1 MIHWDFAVNFFVAL
15 FALLDPV
22 GNVPVFAASTVGASG
37 RERAQISF
45 YISLFVLGFLT
56 FFYFSGL
63 GLLTFFGIS
72 LPAFRIAGGVILFIL
87 GLKMVGDDFTASF
100 ADAAEATAGDSRTY
114 VRRRVEQMIVPFAMP
129 LLIGPGAISTVIIYA
144 SQAKQYGV
152 PGAALGIGAI
162 AAVSAATLL
171 SFLAT
176 PLIGRLLGKI
186 GLSIIV
192 RVLGL
197 ILCAMAVQFLLAGIA
212 DSTHGLIR
220 PDAAAP
226 YVTPSGSAAPATP

>member
-22 GNVPVFAASTVGASG
+22 GNVPVFAASTVGASS
-37 RERAQISF
+37 RERAQIAF
-45 YISLFVLGFLT
+45 VISLFVAGFLT
-56 FFYFSGL
+56 FFFFSGL
-63 GLLTFFGIS
+63 SLLTFFGIS

-87 GLKMVGDDFTASF
+87 GLKMVGDDFTSGF
-100 ADAAEATAGDSRTY
+100 ADAAEKPGDKRTY

-144 SQAKQYGV
+144 SQAKGM
-152 PGAALGIGAI
+152 GFSASAMGIGAI
-162 AAVSAATLL
+162 VAVSIATLL

-176 PLIGRLLGKI
+176 PLISRLLGKI

-212 DSTHGLIR
+212 DSTTGIIR
-220 PDAAAP
+220 PEAAAP
-226 YVTPSGSAAPATP
+226 YAH

>member
-22 GNVPVFAASTVGASG
+22 GNVPVFVASTAGASS
-37 RERAQISF
+37 RERAQIALV
-45 YISLFVLGFLT
+45 ISIFVMGFLT

-63 GLLTFFGIS
+63 SLLTFFGIS
-72 LPAFRIAGGVILFIL
+72 LPAFRIAGGVILFVL

-100 ADAAEATAGDSRTY
+100 ADAADAAPDDNRTY
-114 VRRRVEQMIVPFAMP
+114 VRRRIEQMIVPFAMP

-144 SQAKQYGV
+144 SQAKQYGL

-176 PLIGRLLGKI
+176 PIIGKLLGKI

-220 PDAAAP
+220 PEAAWP
-226 YVTPSGSAAPATP
+226 YAK

>member
-1 MIHWDFAVNFFVAL
+1 MVYSTFAINFFVAL
-15 FALLDPV
+15 FALIDPI
-22 GNVPVFAASTVGASG
+22 GNVPVFLASTAGANS
-37 RERAQISF
+37 RERVQIALV
-45 YISLFVLGFLT
+45 ISLFVMGFLV

-63 GLLTFFGIS
+63 ALLTFFGIS
-72 LPAFRIAGGVILFIL
+72 MTAFLIAGGVILFVL
-87 GLKMVGDDFTASF
+87 GLKMVNDDFTAGF
-100 ADAAEATAGDSRTY
+100 AEAAEASEGGYLARNLE
-114 VRRRVEQMIVPFAMP
+114 RLIVPFAMP

-144 SQAKQYGV
+144 SQAREYGL
-152 PGAALGIGAI
+152 PGTALGIGAI
-162 AAVSAATLL
+162 AAVSVATLL

-176 PLIGRLLGKI
+176 PLIARFLGKI

-220 PDAAAP
+220 PEAAAP
-226 YVTPSGSAAPATP
+226 YAK

>member
-37 RERAQISF
+37 RERAQIAF
-45 YISLFVLGFLT
+45 FISLFVLGFLT

-72 LPAFRIAGGVILFIL
+72 LPAFRIAGGV
-87 GLKMVGDDFTASF
+87 
-100 ADAAEATAGDSRTY
+100 
-114 VRRRVEQMIVPFAMP
+114 
-129 LLIGPGAISTVIIYA
+129 LIGPGAISTVIIYA
-144 SQAKQYGV
+144 SQAKQYGL

-162 AAVSAATLL
+162 AAVSVATLL

-176 PLIGRLLGKI
+176 PLIGRILGKI

-220 PDAAAP
+220 PEAAAP
-226 YVTPSGSAAPATP
+226 YAK

>member
-22 GNVPVFAASTVGASG
+22 GNVPVFAASTVGAKSG
-37 RERAQISF
+37 ERAQIALV
-45 YISLFVLGFLT
+45 ISIFVAAFLT

-63 GLLTFFGIS
+63 SLLAFFGIS

-87 GLKMVGDDFTASF
+87 GLKMVGDDFTSSF
-100 ADAAEATAGDSRTY
+100 ADAVEKPGDKRTY

-144 SQAKQYGV
+144 SQARGMGL
-152 PGAALGIGAI
+152 PGAAVGVGAI
-162 AAVSAATLL
+162 VAVSIATLL

-176 PLIGRLLGKI
+176 PLISRLLGRI
-186 GLSIIV
+186 GMSIIV

-197 ILCAMAVQFLLAGIA
+197 ILCAMAVQFLLSGIA
-212 DSTHGLIR
+212 DSTTGLIR

-226 YVTPSGSAAPATP
+226 YAH

>member
-1 MIHWDFAVNFFVAL
+1 MSHWDFAVNFFVAL
-15 FALLDPV
+15 FALLDPI

-37 RERAQISF
+37 RQRAHIAL
-45 YISLFVLGFLT
+45 YISLFVMGFLT

-63 GLLTFFGIS
+63 SLLTFFGIS
-72 LPAFRIAGGVILFIL
+72 LPAFRIAGGIILFIL
-87 GLKMVGDDFTASF
+87 GLKMVGDDFTAEF
-100 ADAAEATAGDSRTY
+100 AEVAETAASDHRTY
-114 VRRRVEQMIVPFAMP
+114 VRRRFEQMIVPFAMP

-144 SQAKQYGV
+144 GQARAFGLQ
-152 PGAALGIGAI
+152 GAAVGVGVI
-162 AAVSAATLL
+162 AAVAAATLL
-171 SFLAT
+171 AFLAT
-176 PLIGRLLGKI
+176 PVIGKILGKI

-220 PDAAAP
+220 PEAAVP
-226 YVTPSGSAAPATP
+226 YAK

>member
-15 FALLDPV
+15 FALLDPI
-22 GNVPVFAASTVGASG
+22 GNVPVFAASTVGANS
-37 RERAQISF
+37 RERAQIAF
-45 YISLFVLGFLT
+45 VISLFVMGFLT

-63 GLLTFFGIS
+63 SLLTFFGIS
-72 LPAFRIAGGVILFIL
+72 LPAFRIAGGVILFVL
-87 GLKMVGDDFTASF
+87 GLKMIGDDFTAGF
-100 ADAAEATAGDSRTY
+100 ADAAEATADDKRTY

-144 SQAKQYGV
+144 SQAKEYGL

-162 AAVSAATLL
+162 AAVSLATLA

-212 DSTHGLIR
+212 DSTHGIIR
-220 PDAAAP
+220 PEAAWP
-226 YVTPSGSAAPATP
+226 YAK

>member
-15 FALLDPV
+15 FALLDPI
-22 GNVPVFAASTVGASG
+22 GNVPVFLASTLGANS
-37 RERAQISF
+37 RERMQVAVV
-45 YISLFVLGFLT
+45 ISLFVMGFLT

-63 GLLTFFGIS
+63 ALLTFFGIS
-72 LPAFRIAGGVILFIL
+72 MPAFRIAGGVILFVL
-87 GLKMVGDDFTASF
+87 GLKMVNDDFTASF
-100 ADAAEATAGDSRTY
+100 AQAAEAAEGDDRTY
-114 VRRRVEQMIVPFAMP
+114 VRRHIERLIVPFAMP

-144 SQAKQYGV
+144 SQAKEYGL
-152 PGAALGIGAI
+152 PGAALGIGAML
-162 AAVSAATLL
+162 AVSIATLL

-176 PLIGRLLGKI
+176 PLISRLFGKI
-186 GLSIIV
+186 GLSVIV

-220 PDAAAP
+220 PEAAVP
-226 YVTPSGSAAPATP
+226 YAK

>member
-22 GNVPVFAASTVGASG
+22 GNVPVFAASTVGASS
-37 RERAQISF
+37 RERAQIAF
-45 YISLFVLGFLT
+45 VISLFVMGFLT

-63 GLLTFFGIS
+63 SVLTFFGIS

-87 GLKMVGDDFTASF
+87 GLKMVGDDFTSGF
-100 ADAAEATAGDSRTY
+100 ADAAEVTAGDKRTY

-144 SQAKQYGV
+144 SQAKTLGL
-152 PGAALGIGAI
+152 PGAAMGIGAI
-162 AAVSAATLL
+162 VAVSVATLL

-176 PLIGRLLGKI
+176 PLLSRLLGKI
-186 GLSIIV
+186 GLSVIV

-197 ILCAMAVQFLLAGIA
+197 ILCAMAVQFLLAGVA

-220 PDAAAP
+220 PEAAAP
-226 YVTPSGSAAPATP
+226 YGQ

>member
-15 FALLDPV
+15 FALLDPI
-22 GNVPVFAASTVGASG
+22 GNVPVFAASTVGASS
-37 RERAQISF
+37 RERAQIAF
-45 YISLFVLGFLT
+45 VISLFVMGFLT

-63 GLLTFFGIS
+63 SLLTFFGIS
-72 LPAFRIAGGVILFIL
+72 LPAFRIAGGVILFVL
-87 GLKMVGDDFTASF
+87 GLKMIGDDFTAGF
-100 ADAAEATAGDSRTY
+100 ADAAEAGVDDKRTY

-144 SQAKQYGV
+144 SQAKQYGL
-152 PGAALGIGAI
+152 PGAALGVGAI
-162 AAVSAATLL
+162 AAVSAATLV

-176 PLIGRLLGKI
+176 PLIGKLLGKI

-220 PDAAAP
+220 PEAAAP
-226 YVTPSGSAAPATP
+226 YAK

>member
-22 GNVPVFAASTVGASG
+22 GNVPVFAASTTGASG
-37 RERAQISF
+37 RDRVQIAAV
-45 YISLFVLGFLT
+45 ISLFVMGFLT
-56 FFYFSGL
+56 FFYFTGL
-63 GLLTFFGIS
+63 SLLTFFGIS
-72 LPAFRIAGGVILFIL
+72 LPAFRIAGGVILFVL
-87 GLKMVGDDFTASF
+87 GLKMVNDDFTAGF
-100 ADAAEATAGDSRTY
+100 AAAAEANPDDSRTY
-114 VRRRVEQMIVPFAMP
+114 ISRHIERLIVPFAMP

-144 SQAKQYGV
+144 SQAKQYGL

-162 AAVSAATLL
+162 VAVSLATLL

-176 PLIGRLLGKI
+176 PLISKLLGKI

-220 PDAAAP
+220 PEAAAP
-226 YVTPSGSAAPATP
+226 YAK